1 MVQLTLLSL
10 PAPVLSIATR
20 YCKLVVDEK
29 KKSSI
34 TAVLFYCSTEICC
47 FCIECLIHP
56 SWENLMWYERCGR
69 ICDGQTDRSFM
80 VDVFMLSYSV
90 VT

>member
-29 KKSSI
+29 KNPLSQQYCF
-34 TAVLFYCSTEICC
+34 TVVLKY
-47 FCIECLIHP
+47 
-56 SWENLMWYERCGR
+56 
-69 ICDGQTDRSFM
+69 
-80 VDVFMLSYSV
+80 VVFVLSA
-90 VT
+90 